1 MKDMAFDVSWIYTL
15 HLCFSIAR
23 IQVLPDAPVWPP
35 RDVVGKL
42 GLDFLGL
49 RKHEVDRFLMCDVV
63 V

>member
-1 MKDMAFDVSWIYTL
+1 MAFDVIWIYIL
-15 HLCFSIAR
+15 HLFIFSSAR

-42 GLDFLGL
+42 
-49 RKHEVDRFLMCDVV
+49 HEVDGFLMCDVV

>member
-1 MKDMAFDVSWIYTL
+1 MKEHGIWCKLDLYTSPVFDKL
-15 HLCFSIAR
+15 AR

-42 GLDFLGL
+42 
-49 RKHEVDRFLMCDVV
+49 HEVDEFLMCDVV